1 MTALAYDL
9 SRSLPRR
16 GLPFIAVLLA
26 LFVSGCGVNNIP
38 TLEEQAKAKWADVQN
53 NYQRRADLIPNLV
66 ETVKGYAKQEKD
78 VLEAVIN
85 ARARATQIQVNANT
99 VTDPDTF
106 KKFQEA
112 QAQLSG
118 ALGRLIATVE
128 NYPDLKSNQ
137 NFLALQ
143 SQLEGTENRIAIA
156 RRDYIEAV
164 RAYNTELR
172 TWPGIIWAS
181 TVYRSHKPMETF
193 TATAD
198 ADKPPNVK
206 F

>member
-1 MTALAYDL
+1 MALL
-9 SRSLPRR
+9 SARSAR
-16 GLPFIAVLLA
+16 GLSLISVFMLA
-26 LFVSGCGVNNIP
+26 LLVSGCGINNIP
-38 TLEEQAKAKWADVQN
+38 TLEEQAKAKWSDVQN
-53 NYQRRADLIPNLV
+53 QYQRRADLIPNLV

-112 QAQLSG
+112 QSQLSG

-143 SQLEGTENRIAIA
+143 SQLEGTENRIAVA

-172 TWPGIIWAS
+172 TWPGIIWAK
-181 TVYRSHKPMETF
+181 TVYSGHKPMETF
-193 TATAD
+193 TATEGSQ
-198 ADKPPNVK
+198 KPPNVK